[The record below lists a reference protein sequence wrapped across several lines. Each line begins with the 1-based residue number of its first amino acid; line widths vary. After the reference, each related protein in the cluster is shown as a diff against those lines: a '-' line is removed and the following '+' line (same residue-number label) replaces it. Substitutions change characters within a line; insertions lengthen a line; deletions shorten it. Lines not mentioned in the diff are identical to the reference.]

1 MRTRTTE
8 TKKEPLLKPD
18 LYRFE
23 EEYYREGK
31 TLIAGCDEAGR
42 GPLAGPVVAAAVILP
57 PRAEIPS
64 LNDSKKL
71 TEKKRLALEP
81 IIKETALYWAVAR
94 VEHDEIDEIN
104 ILEASLKAMSL
115 ALDGLGVAFDVAF
128 IDGPYVTRRGDIC
141 QRAIVK
147 GDALSASVAA
157 ASVLAKTERD
167 RVMIAYDAVYPGYG
181 FARHKGYP
189 TKAHREAVLAKG
201 PSPIHRRS
209 FKVR

>member
-141 QRAIVK
+141 QRA
-147 GDALSASVAA
+147 S
-157 ASVLAKTERD
+157 
-167 RVMIAYDAVYPGYG
+167 
-181 FARHKGYP
+181 
-189 TKAHREAVLAKG
+189 
-201 PSPIHRRS
+201 PSPSSNVDSSSPSVREVASSKGSIETANTFDIRKNITLS
-209 FKVR
+209 FLSKKPENAE